1 MLYEAANAKINLFLD
16 VTGRRDDGYHSL
28 VSCMQTVDFGDTVS
42 ADIRKDVTGQ
52 HFTLSCSD
60 PSLPCDETNLAHRAA
75 MLFLQKTEIA
85 DYDIRMRIDKRIPIS
100 AGLGGGSADAAAVL
114 RMLNKYYGYP
124 LDTPAL
130 SELGKRLGADVPFC
144 IVGGTCYC
152 EGIGELLEPTKTDKP
167 DYTVLIA
174 KTDERMSTAEAFAR
188 LDDLYGDF
196 SARPESVGAQ
206 CVIDALSC
214 GDVTR
219 LAKSVYNIFES
230 AVFPIRPQA
239 RELKQ
244 KLLHAGALC
253 ALMSGSGPS
262 VFGIFLSDIRAEI
275 CASAMRKQGHFA
287 VACRTSAQ
295 KNTR

>member
-1 MLYEAANAKINLFLD
+1 MLYEPANAKINLFLD
-16 VTGRRDDGYHSL
+16 VTGRRPDGYHSL
-28 VSCMQTVDFGDTVS
+28 VSCMQTVDFGDTVA
-42 ADIRKDVTGQ
+42 ADIRSNVSGQ

-60 PSLPCDETNLAHRAA
+60 PSLPCDDTNLARRATE
-75 MLFLQKTEIA
+75 LFLREAGIKE
-85 DYDIRMRIDKRIPIS
+85 YDIRMRIEKRIPVS

-114 RMLNKYYGYP
+114 RLLNKYYGYP
-124 LDTPAL
+124 LEQTVL

-152 EGIGELLEPTKTDKP
+152 EGIGELLKPTQTDKP

-174 KTDERMSTAEAFAR
+174 KTDEKMSTAEAFLR
-188 LDDLYGDF
+188 LDELYGDF
-196 SARPESVGAQ
+196 SGRPESSGAQ
-206 CVIDALSC
+206 GVIDALSC
-214 GDVTR
+214 GDVSR
-219 LAKSVYNIFES
+219 LANSVYNIFES

-239 RELKQ
+239 YELKQ

-262 VFGIFLSDIRAEI
+262 VFGIFRSDIRAEI

-295 KNTR
+295 KTTR